1 MKKYY
6 VFGLMF
12 IVFIAVSIIS
22 PTLFTQ
28 SYRLTKVGYVD
39 LERVIREVT
48 KDQELVD
55 KLKEKI
61 EAEKSKLTTSDDD
74 TSDSNIANSRDNS
87 FRGQIK
93 RQVASAL
100 ISIVR
105 KDGYTLILER
115 TEKFNS
121 IIELLDSFKVE
132 GKSIHELWANINFT
146 KSK

>member
-61 EAEKSKLTTSDDD
+61 EAEKSKLTASDDD

-115 TEKFNS
+115 TENS
-121 IIELLDSFKVE
+121 ILYADREFDITDAVITAVKESVNKP
-132 GKSIHELWANINFT
+132 NRR
-146 KSK
+146 

>member
-115 TEKFNS
+115 TENS
-121 IIELLDSFKVE
+121 ILYADREFDITDAVITAVKESVNKP
-132 GKSIHELWANINFT
+132 NRR
-146 KSK
+146 